1 MKAYLYCTKAKPYLI
16 DDIDVFPEQ
25 CKEEHYTLEELGL

>member
-1 MKAYLYCTKAKPYLI
+1 MRAYLYCTKAKPYLI
-16 DDIDVFPEQ
+16 DDMDVFLEQ